1 MAEIIWT
8 KWAIRDLKS
17 IFEFISIDSKYYA
30 VRFIDSII
38 SRVDQLS
45 IYPLSGRIVPEKNN
59 PIIREL
65 INGNYRIIYKINK
78 THITILRIH
87 NSARRI
93 R

>member
-8 KWAIRDLKS
+8 KWAIKYLKS
-17 IFEFISIDSKYYA
+17 IFEFVSIDSKFYA
-30 VRFIDSII
+30 ARFIDSII

-87 NSARRI
+87 NAARRI

>member
-8 KWAIRDLKS
+8 KWAIKDLKS
-17 IFEFISIDSKYYA
+17 IFEFVSIDSKFYA

-45 IYPLSGRIVPEKNN
+45 KYPLSGRIVPEKNN

-78 THITILRIH
+78 
-87 NSARRI
+87 
-93 R
+93 